1 MSTRLQLVPVSL
13 AHCTWGVRFLLE
25 GGAAPADACDRVST
39 RRPGAE
45 SIREAYVRGE
55 EANRP

>member
-13 AHCTWGVRFLLE
+13 AHCTWGVRFRLE
-25 GGAAPADACDRVST
+25 GGAAPADAYDRVST
-39 RRPGAE
+39 KRHGAE
-45 SIREAYVRGE
+45 LIREACVRGE